1 MILKYIFGHD
11 FEAEIWLSFWGL
23 SLVKLL
29 KRSVD
34 NLKGNN
40 FCGSHQP
47 FGPLCL
53 WQYSSFSLNCLNQYL
68 VLSLF
73 KESNFSHNL
82 NFQSVSHSTL
92 ALDHV
97 KLTQQQILGGL
108 GLKWWQNKIASH
120 KTARPLLE
128 HLNIIHFDRIAWRLT
143 HFSDFRHFI
152 WSG

>member
-1 MILKYIFGHD
+1 M
-11 FEAEIWLSFWGL
+11 SFWGL

-34 NLKGNN
+34 KLKGNN
-40 FCGSHQP
+40 FGGSTQP

-108 GLKWWQNKIASH
+108 VAKQDCLTQNCLPPAWALKYNPFWLDRMKINSLFWFQALYLVRITDVQYVCHS
-120 KTARPLLE
+120 KLSERRL
-128 HLNIIHFDRIAWRLT
+128 DR
-143 HFSDFRHFI
+143 
-152 WSG
+152 